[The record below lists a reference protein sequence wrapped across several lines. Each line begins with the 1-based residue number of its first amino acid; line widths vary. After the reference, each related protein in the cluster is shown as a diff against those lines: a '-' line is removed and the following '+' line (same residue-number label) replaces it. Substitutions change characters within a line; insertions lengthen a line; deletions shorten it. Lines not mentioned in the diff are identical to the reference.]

1 VNATELDEQRL
12 HILREWRGAAQNF
25 TGKGMIEAE
34 SAGMEHLPHWS
45 KNNSAIDS
53 APVEKITDH
62 RRFDRSHVNTDLVG
76 PSGFNP
82 YFRQTPSIGKTLLK
96 VPVGDRISAMYRS
109 NRHFFSVHRMPAD
122 RRYNLAIPFSGTT
135 QQEGMIGFMNL
146 SLLKIS
152 HQGSQSKLGL
162 GHKHDP
168 GGVLIQTVDNSRAT
182 SSRFRKILAPVQQ
195 PVYQG
200 AAMVPAGRM
209 HDHAGRFADDQKVLI
224 LKEDC
229 EIDLLRD
236 KRMGLGWE
244 KNDRYCIAFPQT
256 LASFHPL
263 IVDQNFA
270 RVDQFRE

>member
-1 VNATELDEQRL
+1 
-12 HILREWRGAAQNF
+12 
-25 TGKGMIEAE
+25 
-34 SAGMEHLPHWS
+34 MEHLPHWS
-45 KNNSAIDS
+45 KNHIAIYS

-82 YFRQTPSIGKTLLK
+82 YFRQTPSIGKTLLQ

-109 NRHFFSVHRMPAD
+109 NGHFFPVHRMPAD
-122 RRYNLAIPFSGTT
+122 GSYNLAITFSGTT
-135 QQEGMIGFMNL
+135 QQQGVIGFMNL
-146 SLLKIS
+146 SILKIS

-195 PVYQG
+195 PVYQS

-209 HDHAGRFADDQKVLI
+209 YDHTWRFADDQKVFI
-224 LKEDC
+224 LKQDC

-236 KRMGLGWE
+236 ERMGLGWK
-244 KNDRYCIAFPQT
+244 KNDRYCIISPQT
-256 LASFHPL
+256 LASFYPL
-263 IVDQNFA
+263 TVDQNITC
-270 RVDQFRE
+270 VDQFRERGTGVLRVFTAQKMIEPLSSFVAFNGQESMRFNRL